1 MGVRGPPRDRP
12 APLMRGR
19 SGAPPAQ
26 DAGFACIDVRAACPG
41 AVPVVR
47 HSAHARGRRVA
58 FLRWSRRRGE
68 CQRRRSHLSA
78 AFHFATFGSPAVSQA
93 WPGSSGVILFLAF
106 LFLLPSCT
114 MCGWAA
120 RRCLEATLRVSRAL
134 VRTFLPFGAGFISI
148 FPFSLVYIALGAI
161 PGSPQLRILTA
172 LNDLPTSR
180 EFIYSVCN
188 FVDALAAI
196 YQLRVL
202 VRYVCTRYVC
212 TPSLPPLPPSR

>member
-1 MGVRGPPRDRP
+1 M
-12 APLMRGR
+12 
-19 SGAPPAQ
+19 
-26 DAGFACIDVRAACPG
+26 
-41 AVPVVR
+41 
-47 HSAHARGRRVA
+47 
-58 FLRWSRRRGE
+58 
-68 CQRRRSHLSA
+68 
-78 AFHFATFGSPAVSQA
+78 SQA
-93 WPGSSGVILFLAF
+93 WHGSSGVILFLAF

-172 LNDLPTSR
+172 LYDLLPSR
-180 EFIYSVCN
+180 AFLFSVCI
-188 FVDALAAI
+188 FVDALVAI
-196 YQLRVL
+196 SKLRVL

-212 TPSLPPLPPSR
+212 TPSPSPPPLEVGLVGCSPLVGGTRQQASLEARWTRAPAGL